1 MTSPVSQKI
10 TAKSAPY
17 AKTPRSANSAS
28 RRSSTWSA
36 KSRSD
41 ARKEASAVLAAD
53 AAAAAAPGNAAAAAT
68 AATVAAA
75 TRPRRARGTE
85 PRARVARDRSSVRV
99 PRSGVSFGASREL
112 FARKR
117 ATGAPKPTLL
127 DRASRPGRAAS
138 PARRV
143 GAAPKNPRPSRSPR
157 ALATARGNGPARV
170 PRHRG
175 PRRVGARHADSG
187 RAAGVADAI
196 APHDTLFFHA
206 SPPTSALSTREAT
219 TMSRARLRVGQ
230 PTRDDRST
238 ARADGW
244 LGVSSRATRGVRRA
258 LVELSSSSRKKT

>member
-41 ARKEASAVLAAD
+41 ARKEASAALAAD

-85 PRARVARDRSSVRV
+85 PRARVARDRSSARV
-99 PRSGVSFGASREL
+99 PRSGVSFGASRGTV
-112 FARKR
+112 R
-117 ATGAPKPTLL
+117 AETRDGRSAPTLL

-170 PRHRG
+170 PRHRD

-196 APHDTLFFHA
+196 APHDTLCFFTLRRRRA
-206 SPPTSALSTREAT
+206 PFR
-219 TMSRARLRVGQ
+219 RARLRRCHERVSA
-230 PTRDDRST
+230 RDSPLVTIEVPREPMGGS
-238 ARADGW
+238 ASPHGR
-244 LGVSSRATRGVRRA
+244 LGVC
-258 LVELSSSSRKKT
+258 VELSSSSRKT

>member
-41 ARKEASAVLAAD
+41 ARKEASAAPPPTTPPPLRAGERGGGGDGRHRRRGD
-53 AAAAAAPGNAAAAAT
+53 ATETREGDGT
-68 AATVAAA
+68 ASACRSRSVE
-75 TRPRRARGTE
+75 RARSAIRRVVRRFQGTV
-85 PRARVARDRSSVRV
+85 RARNVV
-99 PRSGVSFGASREL
+99 
-112 FARKR
+112 
-117 ATGAPKPTLL
+117 TGAPKPTLL

-143 GAAPKNPRPSRSPR
+143 GAAPKNARPSRSPR

-170 PRHRG
+170 PRHRD
-175 PRRVGARHADSG
+175 PRRVGRG
-187 RAAGVADAI
+187 TPTADAPLVSPTPSLLTI
-196 APHDTLFFHA
+196 LSVFHA

-219 TMSRARLRVGQ
+219 TMSRARLRAGQ

-244 LGVSSRATRGVRRA
+244 LGVSSRATR
-258 LVELSSSSRKKT
+258 